1 VLCQTEAPPTGVE
14 MSIRVTLLGV
24 VSAFM
29 ANILFLGGSYMIHYV
44 KDLRPTEILFARGL
58 LQIALFGTGAV
69 IIRLIR
75 KWRDKKSPKHD
86 EPSTQD
92 SLEQDKIEKLIDA
105 TMKPDHEVETP
116 SQSSSKISR
125 WKVVLTV
132 VVANAGLAVISYL
145 YFTALKMM
153 PVSDFMVFVFS
164 TPILDLLLSSCIL
177 KTKLHLVNL
186 SLCCLIPV
194 GTVFV
199 AQPTFIF
206 GMTGGGGGAGGDEKS
221 EEYLQGIG
229 ILMAAAVIN
238 AISNVLQA
246 LYKVHSFD
254 FMLCG
259 GLVSI
264 LVSGGV
270 GAAVTS
276 FQWHHVLQVWPSLL
290 LVSAISVVA
299 NLTVY
304 MSLQLIQP
312 VLMSAV
318 RCLEIVMALAV
329 DLVIM
334 AVTSQAEDTPQLALK
349 VFGSLLVTAAVMTL
363 GFADVIYTK
372 TVARYRRTPG
382 TNQG

>member
-1 VLCQTEAPPTGVE
+1 

-86 EPSTQD
+86 EPSTQG
-92 SLEQDKIEKLIDA
+92 SLEQDKIEKLIDV

-116 SQSSSKISR
+116 SQSSSQIRR